1 MWTLRLSPR
10 NKGKQHEEMARH
22 FLEKQG
28 LIFIAQNFAYA
39 GGELD
44 LIMQHGAQ
52 LVFIEVRYRKSQ
64 QYGGAAGSINAGKI
78 HKIRNTAGLYL
89 AKHYPKNAPACRFD
103 VIAMS
108 GDAQQ
113 PHIEWIR
120 NAFE

>member
-1 MWTLRLSPR
+1 
-10 NKGKQHEEMARH
+10 
-22 FLEKQG
+22 
-28 LIFIAQNFAYA
+28 
-39 GGELD
+39 
-44 LIMQHGAQ
+44 MQHGTQ
-52 LVFIEVRYRKSQ
+52 LVFIEVRYRKNQ

-89 AKHYPKNAPACRFD
+89 AKTYPRNAPVCRFD